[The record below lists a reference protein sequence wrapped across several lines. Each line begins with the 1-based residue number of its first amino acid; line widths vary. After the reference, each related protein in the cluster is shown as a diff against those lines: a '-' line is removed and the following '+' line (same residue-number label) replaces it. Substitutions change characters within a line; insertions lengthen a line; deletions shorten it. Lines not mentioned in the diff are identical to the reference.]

1 MENDIWYEDECHFQ
15 QHGTRC
21 RLWVPPEEKDP
32 IIQHAP
38 TRKSMALFGAV
49 SAGTGEMVTMDA
61 TIFNAETFLQFL
73 QKVIRSKKRGK
84 KIILILDNARYHHAT
99 MIQPWLAK
107 RKDKIQLLFLPP
119 YSPDLNNIERVW
131 KMTRRICTHNRYF
144 ATMDELLMIVRKQMK
159 LWSNPNE
166 TLRKLCCII

>member
-1 MENDIWYEDECHFQ
+1 MTFGRRRMSLSTAWNTLQ
-15 QHGTRC
+15 
-21 RLWVPPEEKDP
+21 VPPEEKDP
-32 IIQHAP
+32 IIRHVP

-84 KIILILDNARYHHAT
+84 KIILILDNARYHHVT
-99 MIQPWLAK
+99 MILPWLTK

-119 YSPDLNNIERVW
+119 YSPTVYLHLFVMPIHHR
-131 KMTRRICTHNRYF
+131 
-144 ATMDELLMIVRKQMK
+144 
-159 LWSNPNE
+159 
-166 TLRKLCCII
+166 

>member
-32 IIQHAP
+32 IIRHAP

-84 KIILILDNARYHHAT
+84 KIILILDNARYHHVT
-99 MIQPWLAK
+99 MIQPWLTK

-119 YSPDLNNIERVW
+119 YSPTV
-131 KMTRRICTHNRYF
+131 
-144 ATMDELLMIVRKQMK
+144 
-159 LWSNPNE
+159 
-166 TLRKLCCII
+166 